1 MSTFTGQF
9 RMEGDTE
16 SLPATVSVSDGMIK
30 LTSRS
35 HVIGEWPVSYLGIR
49 ESDRAVVLDV
59 EGERVVL
66 DLRDQSGFLTAAGLK
81 QPRPD
86 AERIDRKAGPR
97 SRSSS
102 TPSRSATTSKET
114 PARPRPSLRARL
126 DQLIDEVRPDLS
138 EVRSKVRSLRGGP
151 ALWIGLA
158 VFAAGVIFVP
168 TLVVVVLTITGT
180 AVTLV
185 ATFAYLDDS
194 LRVRFPNRFPPVVVL
209 AAGLA
214 VLTLAVLVAVI
225 R

>member
-9 RMEGDTE
+9 RMEGDTD
-16 SLPATVSVSDGMIK
+16 SLPAIVSVTEGMIR

-35 HVIGEWPVSYLGIR
+35 HVIGEWPLSHLGIR

-66 DLRDQSGFLTAAGLK
+66 DLRDRSGFLAATGLKMPEEEPEHAAG
-81 QPRPD
+81 R
-86 AERIDRKAGPR
+86 GR
-97 SRSSS
+97 SRS
-102 TPSRSATTSKET
+102 RAKEQT
-114 PARPRPSLRARL
+114 RPESPPAAPAKPRRSLRDRL
-126 DQLIDEVRPDLS
+126 DQLIDEVRPDMS
-138 EVRSKVRSLRGGP
+138 EVRARARSVRGGP
-151 ALWIGLA
+151 AVWVGLA
-158 VFAAGVIFVP
+158 GFVLAVLFIP
-168 TLVVVVLTITGT
+168 TFVVVVLTVVGT
-180 AVTLV
+180 AATLV

>member
-1 MSTFTGQF
+1 MSTFIGQF

-81 QPRPD
+81 QPRPN
-86 AERIDRKAGPR
+86 AERTDRKAGPR

-102 TPSRSATTSKET
+102 TPSRTATTSRET
-114 PARPRPSLRARL
+114 PARPRTSLRARL

-158 VFAAGVIFVP
+158 VFAAAVIFVP
-168 TLVVVVLTITGT
+168 TLVVVVLTIIGT